1 MAPSNGEGELEHLTK
16 LVELMIAEDA
26 NHEHADHIMEV
37 KIRCPHVISSNHTN
51 PISVQAKLELQKEQQ
66 ELAQPKDDPLLLSLL
81 ETYEGKFMLD
91 TIKIPGR
98 RGFEEV
104 THTIV
109 NAQHDTK
116 RGGDYYEATCAK
128 AELSSD
134 GKWEIAPDQCLWS
147 GEEEILDPSLLEG
160 YYLVD
165 LADPENPVHF
175 QDVAE
180 CIQAH
185 ENRLAASASASASA
199 ATPTAPISPAPGTG
213 TVATT
218 TTRPCKRTRRE

>member
-1 MAPSNGEGELEHLTK
+1 M
-16 LVELMIAEDA
+16 
-26 NHEHADHIMEV
+26 
-37 KIRCPHVISSNHTN
+37 PHVIRSDHTN
-51 PISVQAKLELQKEQQ
+51 PMSAQAKLEQQLEQQ

-81 ETYEGKFMLD
+81 ETCEGKFMLD

-104 THTIV
+104 TRAIV

-116 RGGDYYEATCAK
+116 RGGDYHEATCAK

-134 GKWEIAPDQCLWS
+134 GKWEIAPDQCLRS

-165 LADPENPVHF
+165 LADPVNPVHF

-180 CIQAH
+180 CILAH
-185 ENRLAASASASASA
+185 ENRAASASTSPAPAINTSAS
-199 ATPTAPISPAPGTG
+199 TSTAPATPAPGT
-213 TVATT
+213 AAIT
-218 TTRPCKRTRRE
+218 TTRPCKRTRHN